1 MRAPQISGV
10 FSLIV
15 IALIAYAAIGI
26 AVVAAVVGIIAVVWY
41 FIEQRKKS
49 NLVSDSELKEAA
61 NYFMFSQVNEKLF
74 DAIKIISN
82 KQGIKFISNPKSI
95 NFLSDYYNFTTEPE
109 TKKIILEIISSGTI
123 NNWIS
128 MRKQKS
134 KLLVQARVSL
144 NNNLCSTFDQKL
156 VKDVVLTILSAIAK
170 ITHDDIIK
178 FALNPASKGNQNSSN
193 IDFKLVAI
201 YVIGLLL
208 MYGGTIFYMSLF
220 QGWWLFFIVLITG
233 FVHLEYFT
241 AISFYLDKVTN
252 TDRIDR
258 TKITLLPI
266 FIGMILNALLGFAF
280 FFDGFRTM
288 ISEYIYDYPDN
299 VESPYF
305 ITGLLLVVDLFF
317 LSGLAYY
324 TLGKIAIQR
333 YTRLLKAS
341 IIIVFLGYV
350 VLLSLPAV
358 NRAWHKF
365 EYAQSLY
372 AIKNGIVTTIDS
384 NNQIRIDRLN
394 RCPDLSFKGIKLGM
408 NITDVDS
415 VEYNIQQNTY
425 CFSINR
431 DYSNYCD
438 ADKNFDSQKFD
449 SQTQKYVEYYK
460 TRFFYDEPIF
470 DAPQSGLAY
479 LFGQAIQSNNSEKP
493 NIIGKLL
500 TAKSEIDNKN
510 VTIYIFENMD
520 KVGAILV
527 EVITTHADES
537 FSSLKELYSKK
548 YGTPE
553 NVFNVGT
560 QSINAIYWTFKNG
573 TIYLDGKIILYI
585 DSIFISQLQRQ
596 SDLFKQEQNR
606 IYVDSIRRAQIERE
620 TAERHRIQ
628 SEQAAKAKAE
638 AEKARK
644 EENHKNAINEI

>member
-1 MRAPQISGV
+1 
-10 FSLIV
+10 
-15 IALIAYAAIGI
+15 
-26 AVVAAVVGIIAVVWY
+26 
-41 FIEQRKKS
+41 
-49 NLVSDSELKEAA
+49 
-61 NYFMFSQVNEKLF
+61 
-74 DAIKIISN
+74 
-82 KQGIKFISNPKSI
+82 
-95 NFLSDYYNFTTEPE
+95 
-109 TKKIILEIISSGTI
+109 
-123 NNWIS
+123 
-128 MRKQKS
+128 
-134 KLLVQARVSL
+134 
-144 NNNLCSTFDQKL
+144 
-156 VKDVVLTILSAIAK
+156 
-170 ITHDDIIK
+170 
-178 FALNPASKGNQNSSN
+178 
-193 IDFKLVAI
+193 
-201 YVIGLLL
+201 
-208 MYGGTIFYMSLF
+208 
-220 QGWWLFFIVLITG
+220 
-233 FVHLEYFT
+233 
-241 AISFYLDKVTN
+241 
-252 TDRIDR
+252 
-258 TKITLLPI
+258 
-266 FIGMILNALLGFAF
+266 
-280 FFDGFRTM
+280 
-288 ISEYIYDYPDN
+288 
-299 VESPYF
+299 
-305 ITGLLLVVDLFF
+305 
-317 LSGLAYY
+317 
-324 TLGKIAIQR
+324 
-333 YTRLLKAS
+333 
-341 IIIVFLGYV
+341 VFLGYV

-425 CFSINR
+425 CFPINR

-449 SQTQKYVEYYK
+449 SQIQKYVEYYK